1 MTENYINL
9 FERLSNTE
17 NDNFIEIVPLLGE
30 VASTLIINCLFDEF
44 GKILMNLDVSKLNIL
59 KDNEKFLRA
68 MIAFYYEKKSYRQVF
83 EMLAT
88 GKFSD
93 NSGLIEIWDNA
104 QYALKEEQV
113 GKPLTSLMKFRTRQ
127 KYPPPTNISPGGRST
142 AKLSDQAKA
151 VLKSW
156 WSENSQN
163 PYPTQATRE
172 EIANRAGLTH
182 YQVKTWF
189 ANARRRQKMS
199 AEKTQLNYELY
210 MKKKRELLSKNGT
223 QARTRN
229 TKIDKSSGL
238 TEMHSTD
245 NVNPH
250 DTNTIVIPQCATSN
264 PHQAFQE
271 TFQSNIQDRHPSQPF
286 NYFVTIPKMVPLD
299 YNNNFSYGNIPSVPR
314 PNFNES
320 VSTNCIQNLTQLCR
334 HIDSNA
340 DADISVYKDFQSRNP
355 ASPNSGLL
363 PFVNVQNNYH
373 HAFRYQ
379 NIDDTR
385 VSFGQENQ
393 LSQVPNYWPHV
404 RNPVQKCAQIT
415 DPCGINYIDGRNSI
429 QMCNHSDN
437 RQPSDLFN
445 TRTVVSDQTFSNP
458 VCSSQNKSPRV
469 PTFTFQQE
477 NCATFDPDQS
487 VINTPMLTSCAID
500 ISSKGL
506 IGSKQINNSNDGLR
520 VENGNSPMLLSRPS
534 SCPLPTTEKLRYLL
548 TSEQT
553 TKSHYQIKEASYNR
567 RYPEQPETQIQT
579 NYEIKQVNEENDIAK
594 VLLDFSSQSV
604 DSSQDSS

>member
-68 MIAFYYEKKSYRQVF
+68 MIAFYYEKKMYRQVF

-199 AEKTQLNYELY
+199 AEKNQLNYELY

-229 TKIDKSSGL
+229 TKIDESSGS
-238 TEMHSTD
+238 TEIHSTD

-250 DTNTIVIPQCATSN
+250 VS
-264 PHQAFQE
+264 
-271 TFQSNIQDRHPSQPF
+271 
-286 NYFVTIPKMVPLD
+286 
-299 YNNNFSYGNIPSVPR
+299 R
-314 PNFNES
+314 PNLNES

-340 DADISVYKDFQSRNP
+340 DADISVYTDFQSRNP
-355 ASPNSGLL
+355 VSLNSGLQ

-385 VSFGQENQ
+385 VSFGPENQ

-404 RNPVQKCAQIT
+404 RNPVQKCAQVT
-415 DPCGINYIDGRNSI
+415 DPCGINYIDGRNNI

-437 RQPSDLFN
+437 RQPSDLSN
-445 TRTVVSDQTFSNP
+445 PRTVVIDQTFSNP

-487 VINTPMLTSCAID
+487 VIKTPMLISCAID
-500 ISSKGL
+500 ISNKGI
-506 IGSKQINNSNDGLR
+506 IGSKHIKNSNDGLR

-548 TSEQT
+548 TSEHT

-567 RYPEQPETQIQT
+567 RYPEQPEKQIQT
-579 NYEIKQVNEENDIAK
+579 NYEIKQGNEENDIAK

>member
-1 MTENYINL
+1 MRPKDGL
-9 FERLSNTE
+9 KLK
-17 NDNFIEIVPLLGE
+17 PLK
-30 VASTLIINCLFDEF
+30 
-44 GKILMNLDVSKLNIL
+44 KI
-59 KDNEKFLRA
+59 
-68 MIAFYYEKKSYRQVF
+68 
-83 EMLAT
+83 T

-113 GKPLTSLMKFRTRQ
+113 GKPLTPLMKFRTRQ
-127 KYPPPTNISPGGRST
+127 KYPPPANISPGGRST
-142 AKLSDQAKA
+142 AKLSDQAKS

-199 AEKTQLNYELY
+199 AEKNQLNYELY

-223 QARTRN
+223 QARSRN
-229 TKIDKSSGL
+229 TKKDEPSES

-245 NVNPH
+245 NANSH
-250 DTNTIVIPQCATSN
+250 GTNLFSTSQCTTTTPQHVC
-264 PHQAFQE
+264 QE
-271 TFQSNIQDRHPSQPF
+271 TLQSNIQDRHPSQPF
-286 NYFVTIPKMVPLD
+286 KYFVTIPKLVPLD
-299 YNNNFSYGNIPSVPR
+299 YNNNFSYGSIPPVSR
-314 PNFNES
+314 PNFNQS

-334 HIDSNA
+334 HIGSNA
-340 DADISVYKDFQSRNP
+340 DADSQSRNP
-355 ASPNSGLL
+355 VSHNSGIL

-385 VSFGQENQ
+385 VSYGPENQ
-393 LSQVPNYWPHV
+393 LSPVPNYWPQV
-404 RNPVQKCAQIT
+404 RNPVQLCAQET
-415 DPCGINYIDGRNSI
+415 HTYGINYIDGRNSI
-429 QMCNHSDN
+429 HKCNHSEN
-437 RQPSDLFN
+437 RQASDLFN
-445 TRTVVSDQTFSNP
+445 SRSVSDQAFINP
-458 VCSSQNKSPRV
+458 VYSSQHNSPRV

-477 NCATFDPDQS
+477 NCTSLVPDHS
-487 VINTPMLTSCAID
+487 LIDNPMICSRTVE
-500 ISSKGL
+500 ISTKEL
-506 IGSKQINNSNDGLR
+506 IGSQQIKNSNDGFR
-520 VENGNSPMLLSRPS
+520 VENSISPMLLSRPS

-548 TSEQT
+548 TSEHT

-567 RYPEQPETQIQT
+567 R
-579 NYEIKQVNEENDIAK
+579 
-594 VLLDFSSQSV
+594 
-604 DSSQDSS
+604 

>member
-1 MTENYINL
+1 
-9 FERLSNTE
+9 
-17 NDNFIEIVPLLGE
+17 
-30 VASTLIINCLFDEF
+30 
-44 GKILMNLDVSKLNIL
+44 
-59 KDNEKFLRA
+59 
-68 MIAFYYEKKSYRQVF
+68 
-83 EMLAT
+83 
-88 GKFSD
+88 
-93 NSGLIEIWDNA
+93 
-104 QYALKEEQV
+104 
-113 GKPLTSLMKFRTRQ
+113 
-127 KYPPPTNISPGGRST
+127 
-142 AKLSDQAKA
+142 
-151 VLKSW
+151 
-156 WSENSQN
+156 
-163 PYPTQATRE
+163 
-172 EIANRAGLTH
+172 
-182 YQVKTWF
+182 
-189 ANARRRQKMS
+189 MS
-199 AEKTQLNYELY
+199 AEKNQLNYELY

-229 TKIDKSSGL
+229 TKIDKSSGS

-286 NYFVTIPKMVPLD
+286 NCFVTIPKMVPLD

-355 ASPNSGLL
+355 ASLNSGLL

-393 LSQVPNYWPHV
+393 LSQVHNYWPHV
-404 RNPVQKCAQIT
+404 RNPVQTCAQVT

-437 RQPSDLFN
+437 RQPSDLSN

-487 VINTPMLTSCAID
+487 VINTPMLISCAID
-500 ISSKGL
+500 ISNKGL
-506 IGSKQINNSNDGLR
+506 IG
-520 VENGNSPMLLSRPS
+520 
-534 SCPLPTTEKLRYLL
+534 KLQL
-548 TSEQT
+548 
-553 TKSHYQIKEASYNR
+553 K
-567 RYPEQPETQIQT
+567 
-579 NYEIKQVNEENDIAK
+579 
-594 VLLDFSSQSV
+594 
-604 DSSQDSS
+604 